1 MFERARLIH
10 KPPPSL
16 SNVRKVPV
24 RFRGAMAAA
33 LFYFLSMTS
42 NLCRAQEHDVLCS
55 DGQGSFE
62 AESRTGVTIQV
73 RATRNEGLATRTCE
87 ATLGWNKQS
96 LVIATRAS
104 QLDVDA
110 FDVDLG
116 LDVPVAAFQVKKLDS
131 QCCMEY
137 QVYSLKRPPS
147 LLRTITGGD
156 FFSAADTDLD
166 GRVEIWTDDASAVSN
181 FENLAVTELGF
192 TPTIVLRFAHGELLD
207 VSSEFQLYF
216 DHEIA
221 GIRKELDSEGVRD
234 FKGSDGKLSPGTLPS
249 GERSHHLRAVKAKI
263 LEIVWCYLYS
273 GREQEAWRTLAEMW
287 PTADVDRIRAAVV
300 GAHARGISAQVNGVS
315 KGGPDNRTKLPTIFD
330 ATRRFAGRTPEIV
343 PPEPILLRRPPL
355 LGSPDRDL
363 PQSELLLELV
373 IDSAGKVRSA
383 AAAGKTKSV
392 DADLIHAATGW
403 KFIPAFKAGRAVA
416 SRLRLA
422 VSLKQ

>member
-1 MFERARLIH
+1 MFKRARLIY
-10 KPPPSL
+10 KPSRSS
-16 SNVRKVPV
+16 SNVRKIPV
-24 RFRGAMAAA
+24 RFCAAMAA
-33 LFYFLSMTS
+33 LFCFSS
-42 NLCRAQEHDVLCS
+42 IVSSLCCAQERVVLCS
-55 DGQGSFE
+55 QGDGGFE
-62 AESRTGVTIQV
+62 AESHTGVTVQV
-73 RATRNEGLATRTCE
+73 RAARNGELASRTCE

-96 LVIATRAS
+96 LIIATRAS

-110 FDVDLG
+110 FDIDLG
-116 LDVPVAAFQVKKLDS
+116 LDGPVAAFQVKKLDS

-137 QVYSLKRPPS
+137 QVYSLKRPPR

-181 FENLAVTELGF
+181 FENLAVTELDSA
-192 TPTIVLRFAHGELLD
+192 PTIVLRFAHGELLD

-216 DHEIA
+216 DHEIV
-221 GIRKELDSEGVRD
+221 GIRKELDSEGLQD
-234 FKGSDGKLSPGTLPS
+234 FKRTDGRISPDAPLSA
-249 GERSHHLRAVKAKI
+249 ERLHRLRGVKAKI

-287 PTADVDRIRAAVV
+287 PAADVDRIRAAIVS
-300 GAHARGISAQVNGVS
+300 ARARGISAQVNGVS
-315 KGGPDNRTKLPTIFD
+315 TGIPANRTKRVTIFD
-330 ATRRFAGRTPEIV
+330 AASASANKSEVI
-343 PPEPILLRRPPL
+343 PPAQILLRRPPPS
-355 LGSPDRDL
+355 GPDV

-383 AAAGKTKSV
+383 EAAGKTKSV
-392 DADLIHAATGW
+392 DAELIYAATGW

-422 VSLKQ
+422 VSLRR

>member
-1 MFERARLIH
+1 
-10 KPPPSL
+10 
-16 SNVRKVPV
+16 
-24 RFRGAMAAA
+24 MAIA

-42 NLCRAQEHDVLCS
+42 SLCRAQEHDVLCS
-55 DGQGSFE
+55 EGSGSFE
-62 AESRTGVTIQV
+62 AESHTGVTAQV
-73 RATRNEGLATRTCE
+73 RAARNGGLATRTCE

-96 LVIATRAS
+96 LIIATGAS

-131 QCCMEY
+131 ECCMEY
-137 QVYSLKRPPS
+137 QVYPLKRPPR
-147 LLRTITGGD
+147 LLRTIIGGD

-166 GRVEIWTDDASAVSN
+166 GRVEIWTNDAGAVSN
-181 FENLAVTELGF
+181 FENLAVTELGS

-207 VSSEFQLYF
+207 VSSEFQVYF

-221 GIRKELDSEGVRD
+221 EIRKQLDPEDLRD
-234 FKGSDGKLSPGTLPS
+234 FKTSDGTLSRDPQS
-249 GERSHHLRAVKAKI
+249 SAERLHRLRGVKAKI
-263 LEIVWCYLYS
+263 LEIVWGYLYS

-287 PTADVDRIRAAVV
+287 PAADVDRIRAAIVS
-300 GAHARGISAQVNGVS
+300 ARARGISAQVNSVS
-315 KGGPDNRTKLPTIFD
+315 TGGPDNRTKRPVIFD
-330 ATRRFAGRTPEIV
+330 ATRRFAGITPAVI

-355 LGSPDRDL
+355 SGSPDRDL

-383 AAAGKTKSV
+383 EAAGKTKSV